1 MDLPQELVDTILD
14 DLHDDVPSLK
24 SCSLAART
32 FVISARKHIFKKIEI
47 LSSSDASQRFYELLC
62 SSPHI
67 APLVEDLRITSVL
80 VPETSAYLD
89 PSGDYMS
96 GRPLSL
102 ILLLLTEL
110 IRISIIDIADANH
123 LTGRPYSRSWNKM
136 EPPLQSA
143 LANVFSSPRL
153 EAVHLCGLVLESPC
167 HLLSLFSEAAA
178 LKEMS
183 LSRVFFAQRGSRH
196 EPWPGSQLW
205 RPKLRSLFL
214 NSLGTNTDLS
224 RYLVNP
230 QIDLTHVRTLTLS
243 TAYPERRNKI
253 VHATGLPLSRGVEHL
268 GLWLAYKPHT
278 SISDLSPDL
287 FTTNLRSIHFF
298 SNSIV
303 ALLDVFVKACPH
315 DSRLEYVTLDN
326 FSDTLQ
332 PTKVPELYTAI
343 NTTVDHLPALKTIEM
358 RWIMSNP
365 SDVFPQWE
373 ADVHAAFSSLM
384 QRGMVCITKLQWQ
397 GTWRSIGW
405 E

>member
-1 MDLPQELVDTILD
+1 MDLPQDLVDTILD

-67 APLVEDLRITSVL
+67 APLVEDLCITSIL
-80 VPETSAYLD
+80 ERFPETCAYLD

-110 IRISIIDIADANH
+110 KRISIIE
-123 LTGRPYSRSWNKM
+123 TGNVNRWTSRQYGRSWNKM

-183 LSRVFFAQRGSRH
+183 LSRVFFTQLGSRH
-196 EPWPGSQLW
+196 EPWLGSQLW
-205 RPKLRSLFL
+205 RPKLRSLFN
-214 NSLGTNTDLS
+214 NSLNTTTDLC

-253 VHATGLPLSRGVEHL
+253 VHATGLRLSRGVEHL

-278 SISDLSPDL
+278 SISD
-287 FTTNLRSIHFF
+287 
-298 SNSIV
+298 
-303 ALLDVFVKACPH
+303 C
-315 DSRLEYVTLDN
+315 E
-326 FSDTLQ
+326 
-332 PTKVPELYTAI
+332 
-343 NTTVDHLPALKTIEM
+343 
-358 RWIMSNP
+358 
-365 SDVFPQWE
+365 
-373 ADVHAAFSSLM
+373 
-384 QRGMVCITKLQWQ
+384 
-397 GTWRSIGW
+397 
-405 E
+405 